1 MNLHFHLL
9 SQSNDSIHPTDTKWS
24 LPLAVYPEASALPVK
39 GTKPMVKFEE
49 RDVFVRPSVFI
60 RLAPPRQSRQI
71 RIFFLTKQGSSFEL
85 NTE

>member
-39 GTKPMVKFEE
+39 GTKPMAKFEE
-49 RDVFVRPSVFI
+49 RCFCKAICIHPSRPSKTV
-60 RLAPPRQSRQI
+60 
-71 RIFFLTKQGSSFEL
+71 
-85 NTE
+85 